1 MMRKTAR
8 IKIFHWYLRAPY
20 PEVLLPWGEKASEA
34 RGLCQRPPTERGV
47 IMALQQRRHI
57 LFVEDD
63 TDTLSVTA
71 AMLDRLGYS
80 VRAETEGLNALQTF
94 SEAPDRF
101 DLALI
106 EHGMADLTG
115 LELAQRFRRIR
126 PDFPVV
132 IYTGYLDTPSAQ
144 QIEAAGIGG
153 RLIIKPATMKEL
165 ADTLQ
170 EALHEW
176 ARSKTEP

>member
-1 MMRKTAR
+1 M
-8 IKIFHWYLRAPY
+8 
-20 PEVLLPWGEKASEA
+20 
-34 RGLCQRPPTERGV
+34 
-47 IMALQQRRHI
+47 
-57 LFVEDD
+57 
-63 TDTLSVTA
+63 
-71 AMLDRLGYS
+71 
-80 VRAETEGLNALQTF
+80 
-94 SEAPDRF
+94 
-101 DLALI
+101 
-106 EHGMADLTG
+106 
-115 LELAQRFRRIR
+115 R